1 MLNFPFYIARR
12 YLFSKSSNNA
22 INIITIIAALG
33 SIVATAA
40 LLVVL
45 SGFSGLRTFS
55 LAFFDATDPDIQVA
69 AAKGKTFQLTDS
81 LAQLIESEK
90 DVQSY
95 AKVLEERAFF
105 NYKDKEHIAIIKGV
119 DENYTKIVPIDTTLY
134 AGQWLQEEYPY
145 GIVVGN
151 GISLKLSLGLDYLD
165 PVSLYVPKPGT
176 SYDITNPS
184 SLVNNL
190 QVHNIGIFAVVED
203 IDEKYA
209 YAQLST
215 VQELLNYPLD
225 RISAVAIK
233 IKNSASE
240 KDVAQSLQEKLGPGF
255 KAQTRAQLNS
265 VFYKMLNT
273 ENLVLY
279 FIFTLVLI
287 IALFNIIG
295 ALIMMIIDKKSNL
308 KTLSNLGAE
317 IPDIKRI
324 FTLQGFLLSVFGL
337 VVGLI
342 IGLILVYIQDRFEL
356 FMITSYL
363 AYPVEFQWKN
373 VLIVVVTMLVLGYLA
388 ARIASSRIREE
399 MLN

>member
-1 MLNFPFYIARR
+1 MNFPFYIARR
-12 YLFSKSSNNA
+12 YLFSRSSNNA
-22 INIITIIAALG
+22 INIITFIAALG

-40 LLVVL
+40 LFVVL

-55 LAFFDATDPDIQVA
+55 LAFFDVTDPDIQVT
-69 AAKGKTFQLTDS
+69 AAKGKTFQFTDS
-81 LAQLIESEK
+81 LAQIIHSE
-90 DVQSY
+90 VGIQSY
-95 AKVLEERAFF
+95 ASVLEERAFF
-105 NYKDKEHIAIIKGV
+105 NYKDKEHIAILKGV
-119 DENYTKIVPIDTTLY
+119 GENYTKIVPIDTTLY
-134 AGQWLQEEYPY
+134 AGQWLQPEYPY

-151 GISLKLSLGLDYLD
+151 GISLKLNLGLDYLN
-165 PVSLYVPKPGT
+165 PVSLYVPRPGT

-209 YAQLST
+209 YAHLST
-215 VQELLNYPLD
+215 VQELLNYPSD
-225 RISAVAIK
+225 RISAIAIK
-233 IKNSASE
+233 ITKNTSE
-240 KDVAQSLQEKLGPGF
+240 KEVAKSLQKKLGTNF
-255 KAQTRAQLNS
+255 KVQTRAQLNS

-317 IPDIKRI
+317 IVDIKRI
-324 FTLQGFLLSVFGL
+324 FTFQGFLLSIFGL
-337 VVGLI
+337 FVGLL
-342 IGLILVYIQDRFEL
+342 IGLFLVYIQDRFDL

-373 VLIVVVTMLVLGYLA
+373 IFIVVVTMLVLGYLA

-399 MLN
+399 MLE